1 MQVSKLFVKGKIM
14 EKKEKKKKEK
24 EKENKKRREK
34 KKQAST
40 SHKPVA
46 KRTLQRCFVF
56 LPTADPS
63 LHFGLCTVIPGFPL
77 HATDVERS

>member
-34 KKQAST
+34 KN
-40 SHKPVA
+40 KPA
-46 KRTLQRCFVF
+46 HLTNQWPKELYSDALSSYQLQ
-56 LPTADPS
+56 
-63 LHFGLCTVIPGFPL
+63 IPAFILGSAL
-77 HATDVERS
+77 